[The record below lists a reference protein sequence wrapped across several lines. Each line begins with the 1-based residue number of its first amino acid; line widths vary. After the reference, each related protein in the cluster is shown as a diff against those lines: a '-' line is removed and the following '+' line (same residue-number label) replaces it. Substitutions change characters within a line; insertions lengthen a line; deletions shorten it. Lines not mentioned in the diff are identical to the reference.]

1 MCNLIIGPSM
11 SPISMT
17 LELLPDEIQVHILK
31 DCASPSLFGVCTR
44 WQHLLANE
52 VIPSLYKQIGKM
64 HFPQRKATE
73 QANLLDKLYKLPAG
87 LSIQAKVNEI
97 FRQTFALAKSLAPA
111 EFRGQIEERKY
122 FTLANYTLLLLN
134 INRLLIESRLPGY
147 KKYLNR
153 PDIKNLPLKKKEK
166 LLAGWIK
173 RYGKNIKKFE
183 LTGSELTSLPS
194 EIGRLSKL
202 HQLKLN
208 DNRLFTLTAK
218 IGELFNLKELCLN
231 GNHLTSLPAKIGQ
244 LSELQELFLGGNK
257 LITLPAAIGQLS
269 KLRGLYLNDNQLT
282 ILPAEIGNLSQL
294 QELFLGG
301 NKLTT
306 LPSTIG
312 QLSKLQEL
320 YLNDN
325 QLTMLPEEIGNLSQ
339 LKELFLGCNK
349 LAILP
354 PTIGLLS
361 QLRLLC
367 LSNNQLTVLP
377 ASLKQ
382 LPAGIDLNLDGNLL
396 ESIPS

>member
-1 MCNLIIGPSM
+1 MIPS
-11 SPISMT
+11 SMN

-64 HFPQRKATE
+64 RFPQRKATE
-73 QANLLDKLYKLPAG
+73 QTNLLDKLYKLPAG
-87 LSIQAKVNEI
+87 LSTLAKVKEI
-97 FRQTFALAKSLAPA
+97 FRQTYALAKSLAPS
-111 EFRGQIEERKY
+111 EFRGQIEEKKY
-122 FTLANYTLLLLN
+122 FTLDNYTSLLLS

-147 KKYLNR
+147 KKYLDR
-153 PDIKNLPLKKKEK
+153 PDIKSLPLEKKEK
-166 LLAGWIK
+166 LFAGWIK

-183 LTGSELTSLPS
+183 LTGSELTALPP
-194 EIGRLSKL
+194 EIGGLSQL
-202 HQLKLN
+202 HELKLN
-208 DNRLFTLTAK
+208 DNHLFTLTAK
-218 IGELFNLKELCLN
+218 IGKLFNLKELCLN

-244 LSELQELFLGGNK
+244 LSQLQELFLGSNK
-257 LITLPAAIGQLS
+257 LTTLPAAIGQLS

-282 ILPAEIGNLSQL
+282 ILPAEIGNLSHL

-301 NKLTT
+301 NKLAT

-312 QLSKLQEL
+312 QLSKLQAL

-325 QLTMLPEEIGNLSQ
+325 QLTMLPEEIGQLSQ
-339 LKELFLGCNK
+339 LQELFLGGNK
-349 LAILP
+349 LATLP
-354 PTIGLLS
+354 SGIGLLS
-361 QLRLLC
+361 QLRLLY

-396 ESIPS
+396 ESISP